1 MGLRRELQSRALL
14 AKLKRRRCYLLA
26 LLRCELRDGT
36 FLQRTA
42 GLLAY
47 RLLFATRVCLS
58 LRLFEKEPATN
69 FWRQI
74 SRFQTKCPGPKPGI
88 CGIYTRPISAAC
100 FPLAKWTEVAVVPS
114 LPGSASDGK
123 TGKEEGRSIISS
135 ARAHERFGIRSTRAS
150 SPGRRE
156 DPAAPGPDGRGRR
169 AVDVRQGPR
178 QAGPVVAP
186 TRSFSNADR
195 GDLRRGGPSRGG
207 GGHGAAGEG
216 NGRAAHARGARQR
229 AVHVRGRLPHRGRGA
244 VLRVHLGV
252 GGAHQQELLRSCQKS
267 VYQRRTVTRR
277 KQVVM
282 SVKKAVFRIHHLH
295 SPSKQSSSSSRES

>member
-1 MGLRRELQSRALL
+1 MDRGCRRAEPTWQS
-14 AKLKRRRCYLLA
+14 
-26 LLRCELRDGT
+26 
-36 FLQRTA
+36 
-42 GLLAY
+42 
-47 RLLFATRVCLS
+47 
-58 LRLFEKEPATN
+58 
-69 FWRQI
+69 
-74 SRFQTKCPGPKPGI
+74 
-88 CGIYTRPISAAC
+88 
-100 FPLAKWTEVAVVPS
+100 
-114 LPGSASDGK
+114 SDGK

-135 ARAHERFGIRSTRAS
+135 ARAHERFGIASTRAS

-267 VYQRRTVTRR
+267 VYQRRTVTRT
-277 KQVVM
+277 
-282 SVKKAVFRIHHLH
+282 
-295 SPSKQSSSSSRES
+295 

>member
-1 MGLRRELQSRALL
+1 MTVCPYELCVFS
-14 AKLKRRRCYLLA
+14 
-26 LLRCELRDGT
+26 G
-36 FLQRTA
+36 
-42 GLLAY
+42 
-47 RLLFATRVCLS
+47 
-58 LRLFEKEPATN
+58 
-69 FWRQI
+69 I
-74 SRFQTKCPGPKPGI
+74 SP
-88 CGIYTRPISAAC
+88 RPISAAC

-267 VYQRRTVTRR
+267 VYQRRTVKRR

-282 SVKKAVFRIHHLH
+282 SVKNAVFRIHHLH

>member
-1 MGLRRELQSRALL
+1 MTGL
-14 AKLKRRRCYLLA
+14 
-26 LLRCELRDGT
+26 

-74 SRFQTKCPGPKPGI
+74 LFFESSWIRFLPLKISRFQTKCPGPKPGI
-88 CGIYTRPISAAC
+88 CGISPRPISAAC

-195 GDLRRGGPSRGG
+195 GDLRGAEARSRCGG
-207 GGHGAAGEG
+207 GGAAGER
-216 NGRAAHARGARQR
+216 NGRPAVARGARER
-229 AVHVRGRLPHRGRGA
+229 SVRLRHRLPRRGRGA
-244 VLRVHLGV
+244 VLRVHLGLGSEV
-252 GGAHQQELLRSCQKS
+252 QPELLKGTEGRKS
-267 VYQRRTVTRR
+267 IYTNT
-277 KQVVM
+277 
-282 SVKKAVFRIHHLH
+282 
-295 SPSKQSSSSSRES
+295 